1 MQNDNAKLNDMK
13 ILQAIKAV
21 IIVLVLFSCS
31 GNKKPEMY
39 PDLIETVQKIQEGLP
54 LTISEG
60 LILSKVEYE
69 DTLFTLQYEIDEKE
83 FPFEN
88 LVKAKQNRKKLF
100 LTTISA
106 SEGNERIGF
115 EQCVSYNVSVNFYFI
130 GKRSHKEMS
139 IIVSQDE
146 INDALNTKSNALDVL
161 KIQIDGER
169 SSLPEKLGDGM
180 TMTNIEIRD
189 SMVYTTIVL
198 DETNYSFEG
207 LEDSLEDMKTEIR
220 KSLRSDRIG
229 MNLIR
234 MIANV
239 NYGLVYSY
247 VGSVSG
253 KTYNITFLPD
263 EILLEKVIYD
273 AEVKTASEIVECD
286 I

>member
-88 LVKAKQNRKKLF
+88 LVKAKQNRKNLF

>member
-13 ILQAIKAV
+13 ILQAIIV
-21 IIVLVLFSCS
+21 FIMVLVLFSCS

-60 LILSKVEYE
+60 LILSRVEYE

-83 FPFEN
+83 IPFEN
-88 LVKAKQNRKKLF
+88 LVKAKQNRKNLF

-106 SEGNERIGF
+106 SEGNERTGF

-139 IIVSQDE
+139 IIVSPNE

-161 KIQIDGER
+161 KILIDGER

-198 DETNYSFEG
+198 DETNYSFDG
-207 LEDSLEDMKTEIR
+207 LEESLEDMKTEIR
-220 KSLRSDRIG
+220 KSLRSDCIG
-229 MNLIR
+229 MNLIK

-239 NYGLVYSY
+239 NYGLVYNY

-253 KTYNITFLPD
+253 KTYNITFSPD

>member
-1 MQNDNAKLNDMK
+1 MQNDNVKLSDMK
-13 ILQAIKAV
+13 ILQAIKVV
-21 IIVLVLFSCS
+21 ILVLVLFSCS

-39 PDLIETVQKIQEGLP
+39 PDLIGTVQKIQEGLP

-69 DTLFTLQYEIDEKE
+69 DTRFTLQYEIDEKE

-88 LVKAKQNRKKLF
+88 LVKVKQNRKNLF

-130 GKRSHKEMS
+130 GKRSHKEMN
-139 IIVSQDE
+139 IIVLPDE
-146 INDALNTKSNALDVL
+146 INDALNTKRNALDVL

-169 SSLPEKLGDGM
+169 SSLPEKIGDGM

-207 LEDSLEDMKTEIR
+207 LEESLEDMKTEIM

-229 MNLIR
+229 MNLIK

-239 NYGLVYSY
+239 NYGLTYSY
-247 VGSVSG
+247 VGSVSK
-253 KTYNITFLPD
+253 KTYDIIFFPE
-263 EILLEKVIYD
+263 EIQFENALND
-273 AEVKTASEIVECD
+273 ARIKLASEFVECD
-286 I
+286 E